1 MVEGG
6 TRAEVAS
13 VLSEKLLEE
22 IGHGASSTF
31 SASPF
36 THAPSGEARQR
47 SGAGYPGWSRASG
60 SSSVSTDRCVTPV
73 SPKENVG
80 LIITISIATC
90 GLRTSRGGSSS
101 KGGCSSTRRP
111 RRRRVGSR
119 PPRLS
124 PPRRSV
130 RPRPGPS
137 FTRPGSPPEYSTLP
151 PPAPRASRGC
161 FDDEHFVHLEV
172 GVPGGRDSSEDPS
185 PLTVRRV
192 VLIR

>member
-1 MVEGG
+1 VGPPRRSQRRPSPTRHLAKRGTGLAPATRVEP
-6 TRAEVAS
+6 RARFVKC
-13 VLSEKLLEE
+13 LD
-22 IGHGASSTF
+22 SSLC
-31 SASPF
+31 
-36 THAPSGEARQR
+36 HARIA
-47 SGAGYPGWSRASG
+47 
-60 SSSVSTDRCVTPV
+60 
-73 SPKENVG
+73 KKNVG

-90 GLRTSRGGSSS
+90 GLRTSRGRSSS
-101 KGGCSSTRRP
+101 KGACSSTKRP

-119 PPRLS
+119 APRLS

-151 PPAPRASRGC
+151 PPAPRASRDC
-161 FDDEHFVHLEV
+161 FDDEHFVHLEL
-172 GVPGGRDSSEDPS
+172 GVPGERDSSEDPS